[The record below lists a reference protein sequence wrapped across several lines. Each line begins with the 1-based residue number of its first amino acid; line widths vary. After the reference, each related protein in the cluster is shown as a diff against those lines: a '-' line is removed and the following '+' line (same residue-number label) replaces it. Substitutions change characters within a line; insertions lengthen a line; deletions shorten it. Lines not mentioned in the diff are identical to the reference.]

1 MVTMTN
7 DQYGDLMTAE
17 EYLLDRFGPL
27 MSMAQVA
34 DLLDRSPDGFRVAM
48 YTDSDLSRKLK
59 PTVVRVGRRVFFRT
73 IQVNDALGLDAI
85 VE

>member
-1 MVTMTN
+1 
-7 DQYGDLMTAE
+7 MTAE

-27 MSMAQVA
+27 MSMVQMAS
-34 DLLDRSPDGFRVAM
+34 LLDRSPDGFRVEM

-73 IQVNDALGLDAI
+73 IQANDALGLDGKQG
-85 VE
+85 